1 MVIMKRVC
9 GSALLVFAL
18 LAGSQ
23 AVASAGLG
31 WTPPPGPHPPKSPT
45 PSPPS
50 SSGQGSSRDVDNCHL
65 YGGPEGFG
73 LSCGTRSGAKGD
85 SVAEILGGD
94 PVPACW
100 DEAAS
105 AQDVANLGVTDTTD
119 FDYYWR
125 WCLTGVNPK
134 TKTVTGKGIGF
145 TRTFTWLPKG
155 TKDCAPLGKRYP
167 IAAACRIGLT
177 QRQREL
183 VDMQARDTMIP
194 SPAVVAKPAA
204 VRVRVSVAFVDD
216 DAVTD
221 KAISWDGHEATVGP
235 IAAGAVQM
243 RALLLGYRID
253 PTGTGQDAFDCP
265 GFGRVVPPDGAT
277 PATAPAACWYR
288 TGYAHSSARQ
298 TGEAYP
304 VTVTATWVIQYD
316 AGGGWQPLGDP
327 FDKTQQT
334 PLRVSEIQ
342 TLVIN

>member
-1 MVIMKRVC
+1 M
-9 GSALLVFAL
+9 
-18 LAGSQ
+18 
-23 AVASAGLG
+23 
-31 WTPPPGPHPPKSPT
+31 
-45 PSPPS
+45 
-50 SSGQGSSRDVDNCHL
+50 DNCHL

-85 SVAEILGGD
+85 SVAVILGD
-94 PVPACW
+94 DLVPACW
-100 DEAAS
+100 DEPAS
-105 AQDVANLGVTDTTD
+105 GQDVANLGVTDTTGFD
-119 FDYYWR
+119 FYWR

-145 TRTFTWLPKG
+145 TRAFTWLPRA
-155 TKDCAPLGKRYP
+155 TKACVPQKKRYL
-167 IAAACRIGLT
+167 ITAACRIVLT
-177 QRQREL
+177 ERQRVL

-194 SPAVVAKPAA
+194 SPAVVAKPAS
-204 VRVRVSVAFVDD
+204 VRVRVPVAFVDD

-221 KAISWDGHEATVGP
+221 KAISWDDHEAVIGP

-243 RALLLGYRID
+243 QARLLSYEID
-253 PTGTGQDAFDCP
+253 PTGTGQHAFDCP
-265 GFGRVVPPDGAT
+265 GFARVVPPDGAT
-277 PATAPAACWYR
+277 PATAPNACWYS

-298 TGEAYP
+298 ADEAYP

-316 AGGGWQPLGDP
+316 AGDGWQPLGDP